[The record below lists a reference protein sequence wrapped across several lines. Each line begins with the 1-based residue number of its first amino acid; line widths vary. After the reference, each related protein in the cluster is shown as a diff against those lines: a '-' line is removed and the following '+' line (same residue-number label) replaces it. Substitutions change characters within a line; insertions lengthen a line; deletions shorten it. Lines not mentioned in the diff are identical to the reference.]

1 MAPNMS
7 GGFNPRAGAEGE
19 DVRADWVGAAVGRGG
34 GDPSAAAGAG
44 EGLAE
49 ALELLLV
56 LGNNR
61 ESKIAAKQESPRT
74 PPGPG
79 ADGPRGPRI

>member
-1 MAPNMS
+1 M
-7 GGFNPRAGAEGE
+7 
-19 DVRADWVGAAVGRGG
+19 RADWVGAAVGRGG

-44 EGLAE
+44 EGLGE